1 MPTNRPELV
10 RSGSLAGLPRSPIE
24 RTVVFRLNLYTQTS
38 RFGVE
43 TAFMSDNIEHLILE
57 QFRAPRNQIEGMQTE
72 TRSEF
77 SDVKHR
83 INRLE
88 SGVAGIRRYE
98 AGTAE
103 DIARQQATID
113 SLTERIQR
121 IERRLE
127 LTSGPKE

>member
-1 MPTNRPELV
+1 LV
-10 RSGSLAGLPRSPIE
+10 RNILI
-24 RTVVFRLNLYTQTS
+24 T
-38 RFGVE
+38 
-43 TAFMSDNIEHLILE
+43 DNIENLILE
-57 QFRAPRNQIEGMQTE
+57 QLRGLRSQIAWMQSEMRT
-72 TRSEF
+72 EF

-88 SGVAGIRRYE
+88 SAAAGIRRDE

-113 SLTERIQR
+113 RIKERLDG

-127 LTSGPKE
+127 LREE